1 MPLKTRTKITI
12 ETDCAGKL
20 VIGRTRSAFNAWR
33 PLCGELVRLLRLD
46 EAAALT
52 AWVEVSEHPLEIQQ
66 NFASFQPRRIAEC
79 LP

>member
-33 PLCGELVRLLRLD
+33 PLCGELVRLLRPD

-52 AWVEVSEHPLEIQQ
+52 A
-66 NFASFQPRRIAEC
+66 C
-79 LP
+79 